1 LLKKYINTLIAL
13 SITLE
18 EEGGERRGGV
28 LGNLRFPRKID
39 YSSYSISNDGFI

>member
-18 EEGGERRGGV
+18 EEGGEEGFWGT
-28 LGNLRFPRKID
+28 LGSPGKLIF
-39 YSSYSISNDGFI
+39 YFLLLYAHQ